1 MKYSMFGYLIGEGFR
16 NVFKNKKS
24 TAACLIIMC
33 ATMIIFGLFFVIGK
47 NINNMM
53 YQIES
58 EQAIQVFIKNE
69 ATDEQ
74 IEELGKEI
82 NAIDGVSSIT
92 FKTKE
97 QALNQMKE
105 ILRDKQYI
113 LDGMEI
119 LPASYVVKLTDLNK
133 SASVQDQIRNLDNVK
148 NIESS
153 DETMVKLV
161 KLGNGIN
168 IVTGIILLL
177 LILISIFIIGNTIK
191 LTVHARRKEISI
203 MKYIGATNG
212 FIRSPFIVEGIIIGT
227 VASMISVLL
236 IGLAYNA
243 ISEKLVS
250 STLSNVI
257 NFSLLSFNDLFSSIM
272 IVFLALGIGVG
283 IVGSSMSMRRY
294 LKV

>member
-24 TAACLIIMC
+24 TASCLIIMC
-33 ATMIIFGLFFVIGK
+33 ATMIIFGLFFIIGK

-74 IEELGKEI
+74 IATLGTQI
-82 NAIDGVSSIT
+82 NQIEGVSSIT

-105 ILRDKQYI
+105 VLRDKQYI
-113 LDGMEI
+113 LEGMEI
-119 LPASYVVKLTDLNK
+119 FPASYVVKLADLNL
-133 SASVQDQIRNLDNVK
+133 SSSIQDQIRNLDNVK

-161 KLGNGIN
+161 KIGNGIN
-168 IVTGIILLL
+168 IVTGVILLL

-212 FIRSPFIVEGIIIGT
+212 FIRSPFIVEGIIIGAT
-227 VASMISVLL
+227 SSLISVLL
-236 IGLAYNA
+236 IGISYNA
-243 ISEKLVS
+243 LANKIMDS
-250 STLSNVI
+250 SITNVI
-257 NFSLLSFNDLFSSIM
+257 NFSLLSFNDLFSSII
-272 IVFLALGIGVG
+272 IVFLALGIGIG
-283 IVGSSMSMRRY
+283 IIGSSMSMRKY
-294 LKV
+294 VNV

>member
-191 LTVHARRKEISI
+191 LTVHARRIEISI
-203 MKYIGATNG
+203 VKYIGATNG